1 MAKLLRKV
9 KQNRW
14 YKTDAQP
21 LLDIG
26 DVPADPLGDLSTS
39 QNRLSVFQVDGDLA
53 KIERIARAL
62 ALGGQRLD
70 DVGYVLF
77 DASLLEKASIGLD
90 PAEGATVD
98 SAVNKCHADLT
109 NLTGHKLVALT
120 RLILLEGESDTVLK
134 KRIVELVREG
144 LNSMELPEKVRE
156 KLPKA

>member
-14 YKTDAQP
+14 YRTESQP

-39 QNRLSVFQVDGDLA
+39 QNRLSVYRVDEGVA
-53 KIERIARAL
+53 NVERIARAL
-62 ALGGQRLD
+62 AVGGQHLD
-70 DVGYVLF
+70 NVSYVLF
-77 DASLLEKASIGLD
+77 NASILEKASIGLD
-90 PAEGATVD
+90 PTDGATVD
-98 SAVNKCHADLT
+98 SVVNKCHADLT
-109 NLTGHKLVALT
+109 DLTGKKLVALT

-144 LNSMELPEKVRE
+144 LSSKELPEKVRE
-156 KLPKA
+156 KLPKI